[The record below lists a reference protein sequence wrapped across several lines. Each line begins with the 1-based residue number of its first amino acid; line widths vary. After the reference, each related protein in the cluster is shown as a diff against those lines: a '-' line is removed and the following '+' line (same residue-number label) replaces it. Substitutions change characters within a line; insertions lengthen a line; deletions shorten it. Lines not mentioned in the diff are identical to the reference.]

1 MSKTTRREFAN
12 GMALTAA
19 AAILGLSP
27 KPADAEPP
35 PEMTRLRLARY
46 DDHAC
51 LAPQWFAEELLRA
64 EGFTDIEY
72 VMTVDPGAPIS

>member
-1 MSKTTRREFAN
+1 MSALRQLAAVIGAIMDFGPLVNELRRGVEVMNKTTRREFAN

-35 PEMTRLRLARY
+35 PR
-46 DDHAC
+46 
-51 LAPQWFAEELLRA
+51 
-64 EGFTDIEY
+64 
-72 VMTVDPGAPIS
+72 